1 MSSDSIE
8 REVLI
13 AAPVETVWSIVTE
26 PDQIAR
32 WFANS
37 AEVDLRPGGDLL
49 FKFDSG
55 IPGRGTVEKVEP
67 PSLFSFRWV
76 SPEPGRD
83 MDAAQGHYTTVEF
96 TLESQGDGTLLR
108 VTESGFAALEGTA
121 EENAV
126 LAERH
131 AGGWGMFLDRLAE
144 LAPNA
149 DVAAGR

>member
-1 MSSDSIE
+1 MSSDSIK

-13 AAPVETVWSIVTE
+13 VAPVETVWSIVTE
-26 PDQIAR
+26 PDQISR

-37 AEVDLRPGGDLL
+37 AEVDLRPGGDVL

-55 IPGRGTVEKVEP
+55 IAGRGTVEKVEP

-131 AGGWGMFLDRLAE
+131 TGGWGMFLDRLAE
-144 LAPNA
+144 LAPSA
-149 DVAAGR
+149 DVPAGR

>member
-26 PDQIAR
+26 PDQISR

-76 SPEPGRD
+76 SPEPERD

-96 TLESQGDGTLLR
+96 TLESRGDGTLLR
-108 VTESGFAALEGTA
+108 VVESGFAALEGTA

-131 AGGWGMFLDRLAE
+131 SGGWGMFLDRLAE
-144 LAPNA
+144 LAPSA